1 MPHRLFPTDPRFAMI
16 HERFARHGVK
26 IRFVLVGVWNTFFG
40 YGVYVAL
47 DWLFERLFASRAAAY
62 MSAAVLSN
70 ILAIL
75 NAYIFHKFI
84 TFRSEAR
91 GWAMVPELFRFFST
105 YLVSIV
111 VGLVSLPVFV
121 EVFRIDP
128 KIAGALVM
136 PVTVLVSWLGH
147 SRFSFRNEKTKT

>member
-1 MPHRLFPTDPRFAMI
+1 MPLSLFSTDLRFAMI
-16 HERFARHGVK
+16 RARFARHGVK
-26 IRFVLVGVWNTFFG
+26 IRFVLVGGWNTVFG

-91 GWAMVPELFRFFST
+91 GWAMIPEFVRFFST
-105 YLVSIV
+105 Y
-111 VGLVSLPVFV
+111 
-121 EVFRIDP
+121 
-128 KIAGALVM
+128 
-136 PVTVLVSWLGH
+136 W
-147 SRFSFRNEKTKT
+147 